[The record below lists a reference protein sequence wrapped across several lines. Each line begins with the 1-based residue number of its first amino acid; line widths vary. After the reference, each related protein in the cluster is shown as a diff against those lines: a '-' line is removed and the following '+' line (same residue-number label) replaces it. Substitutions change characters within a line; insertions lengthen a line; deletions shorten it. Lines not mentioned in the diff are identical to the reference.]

1 MNSEQFKN
9 HRDEVAKMREDLLT
23 RKGRDYRAG
32 SDDVLANFKNMSQR
46 LGISK
51 YQALAVYMGKHFD
64 SIYKFCKSPDET
76 QSEAILS
83 RILDAMNYLDL
94 LAAMAQED
102 INGMK
107 EPVNHEA

>member
-1 MNSEQFKN
+1 MNSETFKKY
-9 HRDEVAKMREDLLT
+9 RDEIAKMREDFLT

-46 LGISK
+46 LDISK

-64 SIYKFCKSPDET
+64 SIYKFCKNPTEQ
-76 QSEAILS
+76 QSESIVG

-94 LAAMAQED
+94 FAAMIAED
-102 INGMK
+102 TDAPKIENGD
-107 EPVNHEA
+107 VN

>member
-9 HRDEVAKMREDLLT
+9 YRDDIAKIREDLLT
-23 RKGRDYRAG
+23 RKGRDYRAD

-46 LGISK
+46 LNISK

-64 SIYKFCKSPDET
+64 AIYKFCKNPDEI
-76 QSEAILS
+76 QSEDILG

-94 LAAMAQED
+94 LAAMNQED
-102 INGMK
+102 ISEMNQVRK
-107 EPVNHEA
+107 EEA